1 MSYNGVTAETDND
14 ICKLWSNYF
23 SDLYTP
29 SNDAT
34 FDKSFYDTVS
44 SKVKDYSELSP
55 KRTQPIVDEP
65 YTIDEVT
72 EQIQTLKCRKAPVTV
87 FGSGVFKTTSTFF

>member
-1 MSYNGVTAETDND
+1 ML
-14 ICKLWSNYF
+14 CLCYF
-23 SDLYTP
+23 LYIKEQLF
-29 SNDAT
+29 T

-55 KRTQPIVDEP
+55 KTTQPILDEP

-72 EQIQTLKCRKAPVTV
+72 EQIQTLKCKKAPGPDYRSV
-87 FGSGVFKTTSTFF
+87 

>member
-1 MSYNGVTAETDND
+1 MYMCSKCKGLSY
-14 ICKLWSNYF
+14 
-23 SDLYTP
+23 
-29 SNDAT
+29 AT

-55 KRTQPIVDEP
+55 KTTQPILDEP

-72 EQIQTLKCRKAPVTV
+72 EQIQTLKCRKAPGPDYITNEH
-87 FGSGVFKTTSTFF
+87 SNII

>member
-14 ICKLWSNYF
+14 ICKLWSNY
-23 SDLYTP
+23 LYTP
-29 SNDAT
+29 SNDVT

-55 KRTQPIVDEP
+55 KTTQPILDEP
-65 YTIDEVT
+65 YTID
-72 EQIQTLKCRKAPVTV
+72 
-87 FGSGVFKTTSTFF
+87 

>member
-29 SNDAT
+29 SNDAA

-44 SKVKDYSELSP
+44 SKVKDYSEAG
-55 KRTQPIVDEP
+55 IEP
-65 YTIDEVT
+65 CSVT
-72 EQIQTLKCRKAPVTV
+72 NPNCR
-87 FGSGVFKTTSTFF
+87 GSGKVIPILFNILVIRDRTTFS

>member
-14 ICKLWSNYF
+14 ICKLWNNYF

-34 FDKSFYDTVS
+34 FDKSFYDTVRRS
-44 SKVKDYSELSP
+44 ALRFRFRNSVFRVLYSI
-55 KRTQPIVDEP
+55 K
-65 YTIDEVT
+65 
-72 EQIQTLKCRKAPVTV
+72 
-87 FGSGVFKTTSTFF
+87 

>member
-34 FDKSFYDTVS
+34 FHKSFYDTVS

-55 KRTQPIVDEP
+55 KTTQPIIDEP

-72 EQIQTLKCRKAPVTV
+72 EQIQT
-87 FGSGVFKTTSTFF
+87 